1 MQKKML
7 PAALIKGT
15 AIVLSVLSS
24 LWLPEGLQAA
34 QETTSVAA
42 GSWGGEHIILEVSRA
57 GGEIEFDCAQGK
69 ITQSLFMNRAGDFEV
84 AGTFTPQHGGP
95 VRRDENTVATPAHYS
110 GHIEGQTEGQTM
122 TLTVTLDK
130 EKEKLGPF
138 TLVLGSTPRL
148 RKCV

>member
-1 MQKKML
+1 MQKKMIK
-7 PAALIKGT
+7 ATLIQGT
-15 AIVLSVLSS
+15 VIVLSVLSS
-24 LWLPEGLQAA
+24 LSLPEGMQAA
-34 QETTSVAA
+34 QQTTSVAA
-42 GSWGGEHIILEVSRA
+42 GSWGGEHIILQVSRA

-69 ITQSLFMNRAGDFEV
+69 IAQPLLMNRAGDFEV

-95 VRRDENTVATPAHYS
+95 VRRDEITVATPAHYS
-110 GHIEGQTEGQTM
+110 GHIEGQTM

-130 EKEKLGPF
+130 EKEKLGTF

>member
-1 MQKKML
+1 MQNKML
-7 PAALIKGT
+7 PATLLKGT
-15 AIVLSVLSS
+15 VFVLSVLSS
-24 LWLPEGLQAA
+24 LSLPEGMQAA
-34 QETTSVAA
+34 QQTTSVTA
-42 GSWGGEHIILEVSRA
+42 GSWGGEHIILQVSRG

-69 ITQSLFMNRAGDFEV
+69 ITQPLLMNRAGDFEV

-110 GHIEGQTEGQTM
+110 GHIEGQADGQTM

-130 EKEKLGPF
+130 EKEKLGTF